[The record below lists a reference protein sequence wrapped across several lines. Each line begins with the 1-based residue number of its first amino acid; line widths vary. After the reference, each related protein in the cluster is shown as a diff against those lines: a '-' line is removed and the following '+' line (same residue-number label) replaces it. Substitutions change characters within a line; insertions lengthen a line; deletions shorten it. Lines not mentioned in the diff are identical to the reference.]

1 MRAFHSNL
9 DMVGN
14 DIYDESN
21 ILDMLGIFGSNI
33 LDHIYCLLASFK
45 DLFDRAEQKVSRL
58 H

>member
-1 MRAFHSNL
+1 MRAFHNNL

-33 LDHIYCLLASFK
+33 LDDIYCLLASFK

>member
-45 DLFDRAEQKVSRL
+45 DLFHRAEQKISRL